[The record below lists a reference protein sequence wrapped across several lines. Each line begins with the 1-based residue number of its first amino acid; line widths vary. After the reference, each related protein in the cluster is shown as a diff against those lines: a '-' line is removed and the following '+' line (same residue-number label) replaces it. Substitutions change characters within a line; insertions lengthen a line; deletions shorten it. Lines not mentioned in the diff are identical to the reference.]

1 MTNDNDQQPKRL
13 PNNPATPADGADAA
27 DAIAAEI
34 ALLQSHNE
42 DEERRLIRFFGT
54 LEPCQV
60 PKLLRLKSA
69 LRARYNLTEREG
81 LYLATWHYQ
90 RRRARYLH
98 GEALVAYREQRERG
112 RAGSLRARL
121 MSCRAE
127 IVAMHNDGMSYSAI
141 CHELKRRHEKLFRGH
156 KIDPHYLA
164 RIMRTAACGGDGKDG
179 KAKKMGL
186 SHESIFVRIAPFSLT
201 SITVI

>member
-42 DEERRLIRFFGT
+42 DEERRLLRYIGT
-54 LEPCQV
+54 LEPCQL
-60 PKLLRLKSA
+60 PGLLRLKSKF
-69 LRARYNLTEREG
+69 RAQYGMTEREG
-81 LYLATWHYQ
+81 LYLAAWHYH

-98 GEALVAYREQRERG
+98 GATLVAYKEQRVRG

-121 MSCRAE
+121 MSCRDE
-127 IVAMHNDGMSYSAI
+127 IASLHTDGMSYPAI
-141 CHELKRRHEKLFRGH
+141 CRVIKKSHEKLFRGL

-164 RIMRTAACGGDGKDG
+164 RIMRTAACGGDGK
-179 KAKKMGL
+179 AKK
-186 SHESIFVRIAPFSLT
+186 
-201 SITVI
+201 

>member
-1 MTNDNDQQPKRL
+1 MTHTHDQPPKWL
-13 PNNPATPADGADAA
+13 PNATASPTDGADAA
-27 DAIAAEI
+27 AEISAEI
-34 ALLQSHNE
+34 ALLQQHDES
-42 DEERRLIRFFGT
+42 EERRLIRFFGT

-81 LYLATWHYQ
+81 LYLATWHYR

-98 GEALVAYREQRERG
+98 GEVLVAYREQRTRG

-121 MSCRAE
+121 MSCRDE
-127 IVAMHNDGMSYSAI
+127 IAALHSDGMSYPAI
-141 CHELKRRHEKLFRGH
+141 ARRLKKDHEKLFRGR

-164 RIMRTAACGGDGKDG
+164 RIMRS
-179 KAKKMGL
+179 AKK
-186 SHESIFVRIAPFSLT
+186 
-201 SITVI
+201 

>member
-1 MTNDNDQQPKRL
+1 MLNNTSEEPKWL
-13 PNNPATPADGADAA
+13 PNATTSPADGADAA
-27 DAIAAEI
+27 AEISAEI
-34 ALLQSHNE
+34 ALLQHDES
-42 DEERRLIRFFGT
+42 EERRLIRFFGT

-112 RAGSLRARL
+112 RAGSLRAKL
-121 MSCRAE
+121 MSCHDE
-127 IVAMHNDGMSYSAI
+127 IAAMHANGMSYPAI
-141 CHELKRRHEKLFRGH
+141 VRWLKANHEKLFRGR
-156 KIDPHYLA
+156 KIDPRYLG
-164 RIMRTAACGGDGKDG
+164 RIMRTASS
-179 KAKKMGL
+179 AKK
-186 SHESIFVRIAPFSLT
+186 
-201 SITVI
+201 